1 MAEGKRE
8 KSKKYPG
15 VYWRVNSE
23 TGEKVYYVRYRL
35 GGRGSKE
42 VEEPVGKSS
51 AGMTEARAAQARAL
65 KVAGKVE
72 PNTVKRAK
80 DQAAK
85 EAEEGRQTLAKLWAL
100 FKEHKAKNKSLRDDR
115 YRWEGYLEKPFAH
128 KEVHEILTLDI
139 ARLRMRLEK
148 KGLAAA
154 TVKQVLVLLKRII
167 NHAVKNGVIP
177 DYDKSRLRFEL
188 PKLNNETT
196 EDLNPD
202 ELSRLL
208 AAIEEDTHPHAGRLM
223 KLALFTGMRRGE
235 LFKLSWADVDFDRG
249 FILLRGPKG
258 GKDSKI
264 PMNATARQLL
274 QELEAEKT
282 DELVVPGRKGV
293 RVDIGQQVRRIRD
306 RAGLP
311 KDFRPLHGLRHV
323 YASML
328 ASSGQVDMYTLQ
340 KLLTHKSPQMTA
352 RYAHLR
358 DESLAKAG
366 QVVDDIF
373 TQLEAGETKPTDKA
387 ASA

>member
-1 MAEGKRE
+1 MAKRI
-8 KSKKYPG
+8 KTAYPG
-15 VYWRVNSE
+15 VVYTESVSKSGKPEKIFYIYYRKDGKQIE
-23 TGEKVYYVRYRL
+23 EKV
-35 GGRGSKE
+35 GRSIRD
-42 VEEPVGKSS
+42 
-51 AGMTEARAAQARAL
+51 GMTASKAATQRGYRIDGKAPSNKERRATEL
-65 KVAGKVE
+65 
-72 PNTVKRAK
+72 
-80 DQAAK
+80 AAK
-85 EAEEGRQTLAKLWAL
+85 EAEEGRQTLAKLWTL

-115 YRWEGYLEKPFAH
+115 YRWEGYLEKPFAE

-148 KGLAAA
+148 RGLAPA

-202 ELSRLL
+202 ELYRLL

-282 DELVVPGRKGV
+282 DELVFPGRKGI

-306 RAGLP
+306 KAGLP

-352 RYAHLR
+352 RYVHLR
-358 DESLAKAG
+358 DEALAKAG

-373 TQLEAGETKPTDKA
+373 SELGKAKPTDQA
-387 ASA
+387 ATA